1 MNSFSLVPSQPI
13 LAMPL
18 QTAVS
23 DILSE
28 LLIDTAEQLSL
39 KLPTF
44 TEAQFVSSVDICPVL
59 PDELKADHHC
69 VQIIS
74 QYQSAEGENPE
85 EREDLGIQ
93 LLSCV
98 SEWQADKIEQQS
110 FDTRDAFDN
119 RHFAAAFNQAETYS
133 ILQAARRMHN
143 LALLVS
149 SPKVSPSCP
158 SALKYDLEIDLP
170 EEMGRFLNHYYPSTS
185 NKAPVQF
192 YGDFF
197 QKAIGD
203 AELHQLRSVL
213 SPIPVASIY
222 STISDH
228 MVYVHVGLWHLK
240 SSEMFKFSLSGWD
253 WEEAKNQLQAA
264 EKNETQAIRAV
275 RKIIVTIHQLLAA
288 FSIDLYYLHFY
299 PSYSPQL
306 LKMEYYFTEAGLNA
320 VAVRPYFALLEEI
333 QAKQQEVFH
342 KELKALAP
350 VLAAAAVTTRTADT
364 ALETKTIQQPLEWQ
378 LVDTLTGHE
387 ESVYSVS
394 FSPDGQVLASASHDQ
409 TIKLWHLSSRK
420 DFRTLS
426 GHLWVYDVAFSHDGQ
441 LLASANGDHT
451 VKLWE
456 VHTCNELKTLDAHA
470 GNVAAVVFVPNTQ
483 MVISGSWDYTIK
495 IWNTKTGNRIR
506 TLNGHSSLVNC
517 LAVSPNGHAL
527 ASGSHDQTIK
537 LWSLKTG
544 QEMINLEGH
553 ESSVNTIA
561 FSPNGEMLASASDDR
576 TIKMWSLKTGQVVHS
591 FDGFLSAINSVSF
604 SPDGKFLASAGDDKT
619 IRIWSMESG
628 QTVQTMTGHS
638 DSVYHITFSPDGHTL
653 ASSSSDNTIKLWQRK

>member
-1 MNSFSLVPSQPI
+1 MPPS
-13 LAMPL
+13 
-18 QTAVS
+18 TDTVVS
-23 DILSE
+23 NASDVLSE

-39 KLPTF
+39 QLPAF
-44 TEAQFVSSVDICPVL
+44 AEVQFAGADICPVI
-59 PDELKADHHC
+59 PDDLKAEQHC
-69 VQIIS
+69 LQILG
-74 QYQSAEGENPE
+74 QFQSAEGENLE
-85 EREDLGIQ
+85 ERENLSSQ

-119 RHFAAAFNQAETYS
+119 KNFGASFNQAEAYG
-133 ILQAARRMHN
+133 ILQAAQKKHN

-149 SPKVSPSCP
+149 APKVSPNCP
-158 SALKYDLEIDLP
+158 SALKYDLEMDLP
-170 EEMGRFLNHYYPSTS
+170 EEMSKFLNRYYPSSS
-185 NKAPVQF
+185 NIAPVKF

-197 QKAIGD
+197 QKAIGE

-213 SPIPVASIY
+213 APVPVASLY

-228 MVYVHVGLWHLK
+228 KVYIHVGLWHLR
-240 SSEMFKFSLSGWD
+240 SSELFKFSLSGWD

-264 EKNETQAIRAV
+264 EQNETQAVRAV
-275 RKIIVTIHQLLAA
+275 RKTIVTIHQLLAA
-288 FSIDLYYLHFY
+288 FSIDLYFLHLY
-299 PSYSPQL
+299 PSYSPRL
-306 LKMEYYFTEAGLNA
+306 LEMESYFTSSGLDA
-320 VAVRPYFALLEEI
+320 VAVRPYFALLEET
-333 QAKQQEVFH
+333 QAKQRNTYRQ
-342 KELKALAP
+342 ELKALTP
-350 VLAAAAVTTRTADT
+350 MPT
-364 ALETKTIQQPLEWQ
+364 ALAPKVTEPKAAEWQ
-378 LVDTLTGHE
+378 NIDTLTGHE

-420 DFRTLS
+420 DFRTLT

-456 VHTCNELKTLDAHA
+456 VHSCNELKTLDAHS

-506 TLNGHSSLVNC
+506 TLNGHTSLVNC

-527 ASGSHDQTIK
+527 ASGSHDQSIK

-553 ESSVNTIA
+553 DSSVNTIA

-576 TIKMWSLKTGQVVHS
+576 TIKMWNLKTGQIVHS

-619 IRIWSMESG
+619 IRIWNMETG
-628 QTVQTMTGHS
+628 KTMQTLTGHE
-638 DSVYHITFSPDGHTL
+638 DSVYHITFSPDGQTL

>member
-1 MNSFSLVPSQPI
+1 MPPSTD
-13 LAMPL
+13 
-18 QTAVS
+18 TAVS
-23 DILSE
+23 NVSDVLSE

-39 KLPTF
+39 KLPALA
-44 TEAQFVSSVDICPVL
+44 EAQFAGADICPVI
-59 PDELKADHHC
+59 PDDLKAEQHC
-69 VQIIS
+69 MQILG
-74 QYQSAEGENPE
+74 QFQSVEGENLE
-85 EREDLGIQ
+85 EREQLSSQ

-119 RHFAAAFNQAETYS
+119 KNFGASFNQAETYG
-133 ILQAARRMHN
+133 ILQAAHKKHN

-149 SPKVSPSCP
+149 SPKVSPNCP
-158 SALKYDLEIDLP
+158 SALKYDLEMDLP
-170 EEMGRFLNHYYPSTS
+170 EEMGKFLSRYYPSSS
-185 NKAPVQF
+185 NSAPVKF

-197 QKAIGD
+197 QKAIGE

-213 SPIPVASIY
+213 SPVPVVSIY

-228 MVYVHVGLWHLK
+228 KVYIHVGLWHLR
-240 SSEMFKFSLSGWD
+240 SSELFKFSLAGWD
-253 WEEAKNQLQAA
+253 WEEAKNQLQSADHS
-264 EKNETQAIRAV
+264 ETQAIRAV
-275 RKIIVTIHQLLAA
+275 RKTIVTIHQLLAA
-288 FSIDLYYLHFY
+288 FSIDLYYLHLY
-299 PSYSPQL
+299 PSYSPRL
-306 LKMEYYFTEAGLNA
+306 LDMESYFTSSGLDA
-320 VAVRPYFALLEEI
+320 VAVRPYFALLEET
-333 QAKQQEVFH
+333 QAKQRTTYRQ
-342 KELKALAP
+342 ELKALTP
-350 VLAAAAVTTRTADT
+350 MPT
-364 ALETKTIQQPLEWQ
+364 ALSPKVTEPKVAEWQ
-378 LVDTLTGHE
+378 MVDTLTGHE

-420 DFRTLS
+420 DFRTLT

-456 VHTCNELKTLDAHA
+456 VHSCNELKTLDAHS

-506 TLNGHSSLVNC
+506 TLNGHTSLVNC

-527 ASGSHDQTIK
+527 ASGSHDQSIK

-553 ESSVNTIA
+553 DSSVNTIA

-576 TIKMWSLKTGQVVHS
+576 TIKMWNLKTGQIVHS

-619 IRIWSMESG
+619 IRIWNMETG
-628 QTVQTMTGHS
+628 KTVQTLSGHE
-638 DSVYHITFSPDGHTL
+638 DSVYHITFSPDGQTL

>member
-1 MNSFSLVPSQPI
+1 MNSFSSAIFLSQP
-13 LAMPL
+13 AMPL
-18 QTAVS
+18 YTAVS

-39 KLPTF
+39 KLPAL
-44 TEAQFVSSVDICPVL
+44 TEAQFAGSDICPVI
-59 PDELKADHHC
+59 PADLKAEQHC
-69 VQIIS
+69 MQIIG
-74 QYQSAEGENPE
+74 QYQSVDNEPAE
-85 EREDLGIQ
+85 ERENLNNQ

-110 FDTRDAFDN
+110 FDTRDAFEN
-119 RHFAAAFNQAETYS
+119 KGFATVFNQAETYS
-133 ILQAARRMHN
+133 ILQAAQKRHN

-149 SPKVSPSCP
+149 SPKVSPNCP

-170 EEMGRFLNHYYPSTS
+170 EEMGNFLNRYYPNTS
-185 NKAPVQF
+185 GSSPVKF

-197 QKAIGD
+197 QKAIGE
-203 AELHQLRSVL
+203 AELHQLHGVL

-228 MVYVHVGLWHLK
+228 KVYVHVGLWHLQ
-240 SSEMFKFSLSGWD
+240 STEVFKFSVSGWN
-253 WEEAKNQLQAA
+253 WEEAKSQLQAE
-264 EKNETQAIRAV
+264 EKTEIQAIRTV
-275 RKIIVTIHQLLAA
+275 RDVIVTIHQLLAA
-288 FSIDLYYLHFY
+288 FAIDLYYLHFY

-306 LKMEYYFTEAGLNA
+306 LKMESYFTQSGLTA

-333 QAKQQEVFH
+333 QLKQRTSYRQ
-342 KELKALAP
+342 ELKALTP
-350 VLAAAAVTTRTADT
+350 MPT
-364 ALETKTIQQPLEWQ
+364 ALAPKPLKQLEEWQ
-378 LVDTLTGHE
+378 LTDTLMGHD

-409 TIKLWHLSSRK
+409 TVKLWHLSSRK
-420 DFRTLS
+420 DFRTLT

-456 VHTCNELKTLDAHA
+456 VHTCNELKTLDAHS

-506 TLNGHSSLVNC
+506 TLNGHTSLVNC

-544 QEMINLEGH
+544 QEMITLDGH
-553 ESSVNTIA
+553 DSSVNTLA

-576 TIKMWSLKTGQVVHS
+576 TIKMWNLKTGQVVHS

-604 SPDGKFLASAGDDKT
+604 TPDGKFLASAGDDKS

-628 QTVQTMTGHS
+628 KTVQTLMGHD
-638 DSVYHITFSPDGHTL
+638 DSVYHIAFSPDGAIL
-653 ASSSSDNTIKLWQRK
+653 ASSSSDNTIKLWQRR

>member
-1 MNSFSLVPSQPI
+1 MPPSTD
-13 LAMPL
+13 
-18 QTAVS
+18 TAVS
-23 DILSE
+23 NVSDVLSE

-39 KLPTF
+39 KLPALA
-44 TEAQFVSSVDICPVL
+44 EAQFAGADICPVI
-59 PDELKADHHC
+59 PDDLKAEQHC
-69 VQIIS
+69 MQILG
-74 QYQSAEGENPE
+74 QFQSAEGENLE
-85 EREDLGIQ
+85 EREQLSAQ

-119 RHFAAAFNQAETYS
+119 KNFGAAFNQAETYG
-133 ILQAARRMHN
+133 ILQAAQKKHS

-149 SPKVSPSCP
+149 APKVSPNCP

-170 EEMGRFLNHYYPSTS
+170 EEMGKFLNRYYPSSS
-185 NKAPVQF
+185 NSAPVKF

-197 QKAIGD
+197 QKAIGE

-213 SPIPVASIY
+213 APVPVASLY

-228 MVYVHVGLWHLK
+228 KVYIHVGLWHLQ
-240 SSEMFKFSLSGWD
+240 SSELFKFSLSGWD
-253 WEEAKNQLQAA
+253 WEEARNQLQSADQS
-264 EKNETQAIRAV
+264 ETQAIRAV

-288 FSIDLYYLHFY
+288 FAIDLYYLHLY
-299 PSYSPQL
+299 PSYSPRL
-306 LKMEYYFTEAGLNA
+306 LAMESYFTSSGLDA
-320 VAVRPYFALLEEI
+320 VAVRPYFALLEET
-333 QAKQQEVFH
+333 QSKQRTTYRQ
-342 KELKALAP
+342 ELKALTP
-350 VLAAAAVTTRTADT
+350 MPT
-364 ALETKTIQQPLEWQ
+364 ALSPKVTEPKVAEWQ
-378 LVDTLTGHE
+378 MVDTLTGHE

-420 DFRTLS
+420 DFRTLT

-456 VHTCNELKTLDAHA
+456 VHSCNELKTLDAHS

-506 TLNGHSSLVNC
+506 TLNGHTSLVNC

-527 ASGSHDQTIK
+527 ASGSHDQSIK

-553 ESSVNTIA
+553 DSSVNTIA

-576 TIKMWSLKTGQVVHS
+576 TIKMWNLKTGQIVHS

-619 IRIWSMESG
+619 IRIWNMETG
-628 QTVQTMTGHS
+628 KTVQTLSGHE
-638 DSVYHITFSPDGHTL
+638 DSVYHITFSPDGQTL

>member
-1 MNSFSLVPSQPI
+1 MNSFSPVPSQPTP
-13 LAMPL
+13 AMPL
-18 QTAVS
+18 YTAVS

-44 TEAQFVSSVDICPVL
+44 TEAQFAGVEICPVL
-59 PDELKADHHC
+59 PDELKAEQHC
-69 VQIIS
+69 MQILG
-74 QYQSAEGENPE
+74 QYQSAEGDSAE
-85 EREDLGIQ
+85 ERENLSSQ
-93 LLSCV
+93 LLNCV

-110 FDTRDAFDN
+110 FDTRDAFEN

-133 ILQAARRMHN
+133 ILQATQKRHN
-143 LALLVS
+143 LALLIS

-170 EEMGRFLNHYYPSTS
+170 EEMGRFLNCYYPSTS
-185 NKAPVQF
+185 NISPVKF

-197 QKAIGD
+197 QKAIGE

-228 MVYVHVGLWHLK
+228 KVYVHVGLWHLR
-240 SSEMFKFSLSGWD
+240 SSEIFKFSLSGWD
-253 WEEAKNQLQAA
+253 WEEAKSQLQAA
-264 EKNETQAIRAV
+264 ERTETQAIRAV

-288 FSIDLYYLHFY
+288 FSIDLYYLHFH

-306 LKMEYYFTEAGLNA
+306 LKMEAYFSQAGLDA
-320 VAVRPYFALLEEI
+320 VAVRPYFALLEET
-333 QAKQQEVFH
+333 QAKQRNAFRQ
-342 KELKALAP
+342 ELKALAP
-350 VLAAAAVTTRTADT
+350 VPT
-364 ALETKTIQQPLEWQ
+364 ALAPKPLPQALEWQ

-456 VHTCNELKTLDAHA
+456 VHTCNELKTLDAHS

-527 ASGSHDQTIK
+527 ASGSHDQSIK

-576 TIKMWSLKTGQVVHS
+576 TIKMWNLKTGQIVHS

-628 QTVQTMTGHS
+628 KTVQTLTGHA
-638 DSVYHITFSPDGHTL
+638 DSVYHITFSPDGQTL
-653 ASSSSDNTIKLWQRK
+653 ASSSSDNTIKLWQRKQRETDRI